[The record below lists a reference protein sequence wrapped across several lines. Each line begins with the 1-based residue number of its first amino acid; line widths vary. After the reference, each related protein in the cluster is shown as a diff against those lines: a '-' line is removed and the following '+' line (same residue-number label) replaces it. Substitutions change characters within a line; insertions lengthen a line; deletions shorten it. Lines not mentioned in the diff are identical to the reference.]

1 MISLIYIVDEKICL
15 FFYQNWPHDESTKIP
30 QRRFM
35 KSLLLSI
42 AMLSTSAFAQNKPMV
57 TTYTVDTEKTTVTY
71 VGKKMTGEHTGAV
84 KVKSGN
90 LVFTGPEL
98 TGGEIIVDM
107 NSMSNTDITDAEYQQ
122 KFLTH
127 MKSADFFDT
136 AKYPESKLMIK
147 KTKMVGKDLEV
158 TGDLTMIGQTKPVT
172 FKVTDWKWTD
182 KEVTGK
188 TKVVVDRTV
197 YGLKYGSS
205 SFFKSLGDKAIN
217 NEFTLDINLRATR

>member
-1 MISLIYIVDEKICL
+1 MKA
-15 FFYQNWPHDESTKIP
+15 FFLSAA
-30 QRRFM
+30 
-35 KSLLLSI
+35 LL
-42 AMLSTSAFAQNKPMV
+42 TTTAFAQNKPMT

-71 VGKKMTGEHTGAV
+71 TGKKVTGQHTGTV

-107 NSMSNTDITDAEYQQ
+107 NSLTNTDLAGDVETQN

-127 MKSADFFDT
+127 MKSPDFFDT
-136 AKYPESKLMIK
+136 AKYPESKLVIK
-147 KTKMVGKDLEV
+147 KTKMAGKDLEV

-172 FKVTDWKWTD
+172 FKVTEWKWTD

-188 TKVVVDRTV
+188 SRITIDRTQ

-205 SFFKSLGDKAIN
+205 SFFKSLGDKAIH
-217 NEFTLDINLRATR
+217 NEFTLDIVLRATR

>member
-1 MISLIYIVDEKICL
+1 MKA
-15 FFYQNWPHDESTKIP
+15 FFLSAV
-30 QRRFM
+30 
-35 KSLLLSI
+35 LLTT
-42 AMLSTSAFAQNKPMV
+42 AAFAQDKPMT
-57 TTYTVDTEKTTVTY
+57 TTYNVDTEKTTVTY
-71 VGKKMTGEHTGAV
+71 TGKKVTGQHTGNI

-107 NSMSNTDITDAEYQQ
+107 NSISNHDLAEDVETQN

-127 MKSADFFDT
+127 MKSPDFFDT
-136 AKYPESKLMIK
+136 AKYPESKLVIK
-147 KTKMVGKDLEV
+147 KTKMAGKDLEV

-182 KEVTGK
+182 KEVSGK
-188 TKVVVDRTV
+188 SRIVIDRTQ

-205 SFFKSLGDKAIN
+205 SFFKSLGDKAIH
-217 NEFTLDINLRATR
+217 NEFTLDISLRATR